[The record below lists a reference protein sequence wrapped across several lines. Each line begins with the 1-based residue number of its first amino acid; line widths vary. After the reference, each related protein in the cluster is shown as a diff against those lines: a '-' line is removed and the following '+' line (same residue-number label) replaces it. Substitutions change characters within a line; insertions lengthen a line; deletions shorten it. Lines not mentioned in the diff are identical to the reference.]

1 MSDDLGNVQ
10 FIPEPD
16 DARILSAV
24 DPAAVEHQPGW
35 RAEVMGWAPSPAMPI
50 PMMNQWPRR
59 IMNASVFM
67 IGLLALWL
75 VWRSQLL
82 NIEPIL
88 PDSEWVFEQS
98 EIRDLQQI
106 GQTGDGIRVCIVD
119 TGIDLTHPDLDH
131 LSIEYRD
138 YWSSSDIPVD
148 HGALA
153 HGTLMSGLLVA
164 DGHQLGAAQGISLG
178 VVSALGENQ
187 DGSNSGDEK
196 RVSNGIDWCISPF
209 NADIISLSLGGMQD
223 PESMSEGDISLT
235 VRKAINKGIFVIAA
249 AGNDGGPADDGL
261 VAIPGN
267 IEYVITVGASDI
279 NKDRWN
285 GSSSGSQTVGGIDR
299 EDPHLK
305 PEILAPG
312 VGVISTGNQGSYF
325 ETQGTSV
332 STVIVTGALALILED
347 RPDLTSSEN
356 SNSDCILAV
365 KWALRNSTLEAGA
378 THSDSN
384 GYGVLSAQKWYDE
397 VMDIERC

>member
-1 MSDDLGNVQ
+1 MTDDLGNVQ
-10 FIPEPD
+10 FIPEPE

-24 DPAAVEHQPGW
+24 DPAAVDHQPGW

-50 PMMNQWPRR
+50 PMMNQWPKR

-82 NIEPIL
+82 TIDPIL

-98 EIRDLQQI
+98 EIRELQQL
-106 GQTGDGIRVCIVD
+106 GQSGDGVRVCIVD

-164 DGHQLGAAQGISLG
+164 DGHQLGAAQGVSLG

-187 DGSNSGDEK
+187 DGTNSGDET

-209 NADIISLSLGGMQD
+209 KADIISLSLGGMQD
-223 PESMSEGDISLT
+223 PDSMSEGDISLT
-235 VRKAINKGIFVIAA
+235 VRKAIDNGIFVIAA
-249 AGNDGGPADDGL
+249 AGNDGGSGDDGL

-267 IEYVITVGASDI
+267 IEHVITVGASDI

-285 GSSSGSQTVGGIDR
+285 GSSLGSQTVGDLER
-299 EDPHLK
+299 QDPHLK
-305 PEILAPG
+305 PEVLAPG

-365 KWALRNSTLEAGA
+365 KWALRNSTLEPGA
-378 THSDSN
+378 THSDSG

-397 VMDIERC
+397 VMNIGRC